1 MRLWNP
7 TSQPAP
13 LWGLSSH
20 WAAPAHP
27 ASAGPRA
34 DQAMTEAGSSSPHLA
49 LGSHCPGALTPQP
62 DSLTNSSC
70 PEIQEGAWPSP
81 HDYHSLARPHRQ
93 QELLKCQT
101 LCSSLGTKGQ
111 VQTSDLCAN
120 CQEAP
125 GLGTVLLWPRP
136 LASGQRGRH
145 QVEGVSRRECRTL
158 LCGPVPRRTG
168 PHPHAARLTMKERRA

>member
-13 LWGLSSH
+13 LQGLSSH
-20 WAAPAHP
+20 WATPAHP
-27 ASAGPRA
+27 ASAGPQA

-120 CQEAP
+120 CPRPGNRAALAPAP
-125 GLGTVLLWPRP
+125 GQWPERQAPGRRGEQKGVSHTALWPCPKKNRP
-136 LASGQRGRH
+136 PS
-145 QVEGVSRRECRTL
+145 SCS
-158 LCGPVPRRTG
+158 
-168 PHPHAARLTMKERRA
+168 